1 MSPPGRPKGEFRRA
15 QPESTP
21 VTAARDLR
29 HIGLGLGRI
38 RHWHDGLG
46 EFSRQLLLAFAAR
59 AAELRESHQIQ
70 LHAHLPR
77 GFHGLFGPDIG
88 YLDTG
93 TTQRWLHLARPQ
105 FALWHTLH
113 QHNRLRA
120 PWGTMRRVETVHDLN
135 FLHTKDAAK
144 AERYRLR
151 LQHRLER
158 ADTVIA
164 ITHHVAGDI
173 RARLPTLA
181 TPLQV
186 VHNGAT
192 DLTRAP
198 QAAVDGVGVA
208 QGARPYL
215 LHVSR
220 LAPTKNI
227 TALLDLAAAWPEQ
240 PLVLAGARSDYT
252 DGVAR
257 SIAER
262 GLRNVTLRLD
272 VSEAQKAWLYAHCL
286 GFVFPSLAEGFGLPP
301 IEAMHFGKPVFLSRL
316 TSLPE
321 VGGPVAHYFDD
332 FDGAAMRRVVEAGLV
347 AHAAPGRS
355 VAVAAHARQF
365 DWRRCADAHIAI
377 YLQLLDRS

>member
-1 MSPPGRPKGEFRRA
+1 MSAPP
-15 QPESTP
+15 S
-21 VTAARDLR
+21 LR
-29 HIGLGLGRI
+29 HVGLGLGRI

-46 EFSRQLLLAFAAR
+46 EFSRQLLLALAAR
-59 AAELRESHQIQ
+59 AAELREQHRVQ

-77 GFHGLFGPDIG
+77 AFHGLFGPGIG
-88 YLDTG
+88 YLDTA
-93 TTQRWLHLARPQ
+93 TTQRWLHLARPS
-105 FALWHTLH
+105 FVLWHTLH

-120 PWGTMRRVETVHDLN
+120 PWGTRYRVETVHDLN

-144 AERYRLR
+144 AERYRRR
-151 LQHRLER
+151 LQRRLER

-164 ITHHVAGDI
+164 ITHHVADDI

-181 TPLQV
+181 APLQV
-186 VHNGAT
+186 IHNGAT
-192 DLTRAP
+192 DLTSAP
-198 QAAVDGVGVA
+198 QAAVEGVA
-208 QGARPYL
+208 VGPGAPPYL

-227 TALLDLAAAWPEQ
+227 AALLDLAAAWPEQ

-272 VSEAQKAWLYAHCL
+272 VSEAQKAWLYAHCE
-286 GFVFPSLAEGFGLPP
+286 GFVFPSFAEGFGLPP

-321 VGGPVAHYFDD
+321 VGGAVAHYFDS
-332 FDGAAMRRVVEAGLV
+332 FDGAAMRRVVEAGL
-347 AHAAPGRS
+347 ASHAAPGRAE
-355 VAVAAHARQF
+355 AVAAHAGGF
-365 DWRRCADAHIAI
+365 SWAKCADAHIRT
-377 YLQLLDRS
+377 YLNLLATLPASG